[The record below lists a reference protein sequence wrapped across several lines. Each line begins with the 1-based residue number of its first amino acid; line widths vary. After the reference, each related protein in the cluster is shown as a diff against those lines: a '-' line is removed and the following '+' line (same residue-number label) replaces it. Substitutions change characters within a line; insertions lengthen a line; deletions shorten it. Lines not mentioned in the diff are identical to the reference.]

1 MKAIDKLKEKRFSVE
16 ITSGNFY
23 AQHSEVEFFAA
34 KEEATDFYNKSSIS
48 QSEMEDASWSKSG
61 EQPDFTIELRELQ
74 SIPADMVEELE
85 EDAEEMESE
94 IADIYHTYSVRL
106 KTKSYLFNR
115 DAVINHWDDEE
126 EKAEKEQMERWKLV
140 EYEGSVY
147 STLPFSK
154 DVISLVDGSVSKMK
168 GGIE

>member
-1 MKAIDKLKEKRFSVE
+1 MKAIDKLKEKRFSIE
-16 ITSGNFY
+16 ITSGSYY
-23 AQHSEVEFFAA
+23 AQHSEVEFFAT
-34 KEEATDFYNKSSIS
+34 KEEAEEFYNKSEIS
-48 QSEMEDASWSKSG
+48 QSEMEDARWSKDG

-94 IADIYHTYSVRL
+94 IADVYHTYSVRL
-106 KTKSYLFNR
+106 KTKSYRFNR

-140 EYEGSVY
+140 EYSGSVY

-154 DVISLVDGSVSKMK
+154 DVISLVDGSISKMK

>member
-23 AQHSEVEFFAA
+23 AQHSEVEFFAT
-34 KEEATDFYNKSSIS
+34 KEEAEDFYNKSEIS
-48 QSEMEDASWSKSG
+48 QSEMEDASWSKDG
-61 EQPDFTIELRELQ
+61 EQPDFTIEFCELQ

-94 IADIYHTYSVRL
+94 LADIYHTYSVRL

-115 DAVINHWDDEE
+115 DAVINHWDDDE
-126 EKAEKEQMERWKLV
+126 EKAEKEQMKRWKLV